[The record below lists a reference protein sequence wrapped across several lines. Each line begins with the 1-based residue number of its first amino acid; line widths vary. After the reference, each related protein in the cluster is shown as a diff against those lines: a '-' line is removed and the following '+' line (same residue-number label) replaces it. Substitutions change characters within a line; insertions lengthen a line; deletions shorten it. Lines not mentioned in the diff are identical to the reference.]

1 MAGSCGRVDD
11 KFTWFTVS
19 SVKLLTT
26 KIESPFARPELTG
39 LLIKGEIEASNLDSP
54 GIIVFINSLR
64 CYSSSSLMIGPD
76 TAGSSISN

>member
-1 MAGSCGRVDD
+1 ML
-11 KFTWFTVS
+11 

-26 KIESPFARPELTG
+26 KIESSFVRLELTG
-39 LLIKGEIEASNLDSP
+39 LLMKGEIEASILESP
-54 GIIVFINSLR
+54 GIIVFINSLC